1 MGEFMYAVLGF
12 SKLLVACVHGPA
24 LGIGATLLAHC
35 DYVIAS
41 PGAYLET
48 PFARLGLVPEFCSSV
63 TFPRL
68 FGRQRATAVLM
79 LGQRLSARECAQ
91 AGLYSRIVEDA
102 SAEDLLA
109 TVRDG
114 ADARAEE
121 RMQRRNEW
129 MDRTRKGR
137 NANSVHR
144 LLSNTPL
151 SLPTRRWRTCEH
163 RCRPCWRRASYGRSA
178 SG

>member
-1 MGEFMYAVLGF
+1 VGEFMYAVLAF

-41 PGAYLET
+41 PHAYLET
-48 PFARLGLVPEFCSSV
+48 PFAFLGLVPEFCSSV

-91 AGLYSRIVEDA
+91 AGLYSRVVEDV
-102 SAEDLLA
+102 SAEELLA
-109 TVRDG
+109 MVRNG
-114 ADARAEE
+114 RGGKAVKRGGEGWIRHGRATNSLRVSHFLSQTTRLFPPGAGGPPIADAARAG
-121 RMQRRNEW
+121 
-129 MDRTRKGR
+129 DG
-137 NANSVHR
+137 
-144 LLSNTPL
+144 
-151 SLPTRRWRTCEH
+151 
-163 RCRPCWRRASYGRSA
+163 
-178 SG
+178 